1 MFVCRP
7 SCSIPDFSDGSK
19 EPCSGEK
26 PKPWRELRNLAGLL
40 SAGAA
45 GVKEKGWLEEI
56 L

>member
-19 EPCSGEK
+19 KPCSGEK
-26 PKPWRELRNLAGLL
+26 PKPWRELRNLAGQL